1 GGPFKVMQGHWEFKK
16 IDDKSSQ
23 VKLTSKYSF
32 KNIILEKTISPIIG
46 TGLSSQVIKYFSRG
60 LEKK

>member
-1 GGPFKVMQGHWEFKK
+1 MGHLRLCKDIGSLKK
-16 IDDKSSQ
+16 NDKSSQ

-46 TGLSSQVIKYFSRG
+46 TELSSQVIKYFSRG